1 MLKLKGKAPSYLDR
15 KPIRGYNFLKRS
27 AMRGKVTKEELR
39 KDPILE
45 FITRVMNYVVKD
57 REKVMW
63 GFVIVVAA
71 FVAGYFFFSSGGAA
85 PPQVRLSY
93 IQAVSL
99 YMSGDTAN
107 SVEIFRNLAQ
117 TASNKIE
124 GKRSLYYLGDF
135 SLRQGNMDEAE
146 RYYERFLKSKPHD
159 PLMESGAYAAL
170 GSIALSK
177 GDPQK
182 AVQNY
187 LRAKELAPFESQKA
201 IYLYKAALAAE
212 AAGDYKKA
220 LDFLEEFEQKYKDNP
235 LYGDVRGEMKF
246 LKGAISA
253 R

>member
-1 MLKLKGKAPSYLDR
+1 M
-15 KPIRGYNFLKRS
+15 KRS
-27 AMRGKVTKEELR
+27 TMRGKVTKEELR

-45 FITRVMNYVVKD
+45 FITKVMNYVVRN
-57 REKVMW
+57 REKVLW
-63 GFVIVVAA
+63 GVVIIIAA
-71 FVAGYFFFSSGGAA
+71 FVAGYFFFSSGSGA
-85 PPQVRLSY
+85 PPQVKLSY

-99 YMSGDTAN
+99 YMSGDTTN

-117 TASNKIE
+117 TASSKIE

-135 SLRQGNMDEAE
+135 YLRQGNIEEAE
-146 RYYERFLKSKPHD
+146 RYYQRFLKSKPHD
-159 PLMESGAYAAL
+159 PLLESGAYAAL

-182 AVQNY
+182 ALQDY
-187 LRAKELAPFESQKA
+187 LRAEELAPFESQKA
-201 IYLYKAALAAE
+201 LYLYKAALAAE

-220 LDFLEEFEQKYKDNP
+220 LDFLEEFEQKYKDHP

-246 LKGAISA
+246 IKGAVSA